1 MDKIIKYDIFI
12 SYRRFDSKGRTSG
25 RDIARTIKLELEKRG
40 FKVFF
45 DYSELRDNE
54 FENIILPAVKNSK
67 ALLFILSEDALI
79 RCSNEGDWVRREIC
93 TALETGVKII
103 PLNPDNAFNGWP
115 ENLPAELEPMKHQQF
130 SDINM
135 GSLFEKSIDKL
146 IEDRLSPKKSTPS
159 TPQELWESI
168 AKDDYDQVMDFFQ
181 KVQTKDMSPEL
192 WKDAEKC
199 FWNLTLKQ
207 ESVNSLTKFKE
218 ILPKSKFAEEA
229 SKIVAD
235 CVEWESV
242 KKSNDIFSVK
252 VFLGKHN
259 RVISKK
265 EVTLLYDKLRS
276 AEISK
281 IKKDIKGFPVRRL
294 GLLINQGCI
303 SEADFASEEWEV
315 MKDIVVW
322 ESTDKKKIYSLR
334 EYLKDR
340 PNSIFSKDAKEALDE
355 LRKEELYKMKES
367 PEAYTSEII
376 FDYLHSNLFH
386 PEELVEAGVA
396 TEESLQRMNTEYSR
410 DSIYECSNDRHQ
422 VSDRCP
428 EIYLFGLPYTG
439 KTTIM
444 SSLVGTSSNEYFL
457 DMTGGNCMH
466 SLWKSAEKRNFP
478 KATHHDDLS
487 VMYVN
492 LLNNPQKKNSGYR
505 KVNIIDIAGED
516 FCFKMVCNNSNAD
529 LERTDL
535 SISTLLADNN
545 PKAFFV
551 IVDPT
556 WISKPLIN
564 KRIMMDRFSDEYLVM
579 KDEEFSQEYVL
590 CRFFSI
596 LRSPENRF
604 LMQKVKAINIIVTK
618 ADMLGTTV
626 EERLNA
632 AQNIIRESCGRSYHI
647 LEECCKYYGLPT
659 PRIIPISIGKIYVGG
674 VYEQETISVPLL
686 IETIRESIGG
696 YKLGFID
703 RMREWLRK

>member
-40 FKVFF
+40 YKVFF

-242 KKSNDIFSVK
+242 KQSRDIFK
-252 VFLGKHN
+252 VRDFLGKEN
-259 RVISKK
+259 RIMSKK
-265 EVTLLYDKLRS
+265 EITPLYEELKS
-276 AEISK
+276 FEISR
-281 IKKDIKGFPVRRL
+281 IKDNLRDFPIRRL
-294 GLLINQGCI
+294 VLLINHECV
-303 SEADFASEEWEV
+303 SKADFAPGEWD
-315 MKDIVVW
+315 KIQDIVMW
-322 ESTDKKKIYSLR
+322 ETVDKKNLLSLQ

-340 PNSIFSKDAKEALDE
+340 PNSYFAIEAKSTLDE
-355 LRKEELYKMKES
+355 LKKKELDKMADS
-367 PEAYTSEII
+367 PEAYDAKTIMNYLESMLFSPEDLINVGVATKESLQNMRIENIWDSEPESFNDRYRISNEYSEII
-376 FDYLHSNLFH
+376 
-386 PEELVEAGVA
+386 
-396 TEESLQRMNTEYSR
+396 
-410 DSIYECSNDRHQ
+410 
-422 VSDRCP
+422 
-428 EIYLFGLPYTG
+428 LFGLPYTG

-444 SSLVGTSSNEYFL
+444 SAMVGTSSNEFYL
-457 DMTGGNCMH
+457 DMTGGNNIH
-466 SLWKSAEKRNFP
+466 SLWKSSEKKNFP
-478 KATHHDDLS
+478 KATGQNELS
-487 VMYVN
+487 ILYGN
-492 LLNNPQKKNSGYR
+492 ILTNPQNKNSNYS
-505 KVNIIDIAGED
+505 KVCIIDMSGED
-516 FCFKMVCNNSNAD
+516 FCFKMVCNDYNAN
-529 LERTDL
+529 LARTEL
-535 SISTLLADNN
+535 SLSTFLSDNN
-545 PKAFFV
+545 PKVLFV
-551 IVDPT
+551 VLDPT

-564 KRIMMDRFSDEYLVM
+564 KRIMLDRFDGEYRVM
-579 KDEEFSQEYVL
+579 RDEEFSQEYVL
-590 CRFFSI
+590 CRFFSM
-596 LRSPENRF
+596 LKDPENRD
-604 LMQKVKAINIIVTK
+604 LMKKVNAIYLVMTK
-618 ADMLGTTV
+618 ADKLGTT
-626 EERLNA
+626 EKERQNA
-632 AQNIIRESCGRSYHI
+632 AKSIISKSCGRSYHI
-647 LEECCKYYGLPT
+647 LEECCKYYGIPS
-659 PRIIPISIGKIYVGG
+659 PQIIPFSIGKVYVGG
-674 VYEQETISVPLL
+674 VYEQETSSVSLL
-686 IETIRESIGG
+686 IKAIRESVM
-696 YKLGFID
+696 KSHNSFWNK
-703 RMREWLRK
+703 MRKWLSS